1 MPKAR
6 ETKILEIEEL
16 PYLLTINEI
25 VDLLGYSRPEVDSWF
40 KDKTFPVINSGIS
53 KVNKYDLFQWLD
65 ENKKNPQCKIKRKNV
80 DYKILDILSSLNDNI
95 NNLLE
100 RKVE

>member
-1 MPKAR
+1 MA
-6 ETKILEIEEL
+6 KISINDLDEL
-16 PYLLTINEI
+16 PYLLTAKEI
-25 VDLLGYSRPEVDSWF
+25 VELLGFGIHEVNSWF
-40 KDKTFPVINSGIS
+40 KDKSFPVINAGTK